1 MDKQFIH
8 YINKK
13 YMNHRDSERLRG
25 RDKQYNYFKG
35 FNQVDN
41 VHPNTIP
48 VPDCSDVRQNLNSDN
63 LLAGSELS
71 LLQRFAEINDRMC
84 DSALMNEK
92 EEEIIAKSTS
102 DMRFSFNKNSAFPVS
117 N

>member
-41 VHPNTIP
+41 VHLNTIP
-48 VPDCSDVRQNLNSDN
+48 VPDCSDVR
-63 LLAGSELS
+63 
-71 LLQRFAEINDRMC
+71 
-84 DSALMNEK
+84 
-92 EEEIIAKSTS
+92 
-102 DMRFSFNKNSAFPVS
+102 
-117 N
+117 